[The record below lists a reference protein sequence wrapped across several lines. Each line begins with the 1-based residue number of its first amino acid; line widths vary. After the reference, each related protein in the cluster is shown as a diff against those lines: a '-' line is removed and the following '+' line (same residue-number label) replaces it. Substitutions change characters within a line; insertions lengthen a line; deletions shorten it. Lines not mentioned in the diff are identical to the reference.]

1 MGKYTAL
8 DVASY
13 LKFRGVDTNIRIQK
27 LLYFLQAQFLINS
40 NGKEPLFDDPIEAWP
55 YGPVVRCVFNDYK
68 KDKIIP
74 RNVIL
79 AEDKEKI
86 DFIIDYLKKYSD
98 MQLVNLTHMY
108 TPWKKA
114 WEKENEKPFPFFDNE
129 EIEKESIY
137 NYHIREGF

>member
-55 YGPVVRCVFNDYK
+55 
-68 KDKIIP
+68 
-74 RNVIL
+74 
-79 AEDKEKI
+79 
-86 DFIIDYLKKYSD
+86 
-98 MQLVNLTHMY
+98 
-108 TPWKKA
+108 
-114 WEKENEKPFPFFDNE
+114 
-129 EIEKESIY
+129 
-137 NYHIREGF
+137 